1 MRNVCAA
8 DRSESTRKKK
18 RLGFKSFMDLV
29 ETNQS
34 LGLAPIGSA
43 VQVRPTS
50 PVILDAVIPVGRW
63 GATSAAEGDSA
74 LLPIIVVRFH
84 RSIITIAGE

>member
-1 MRNVCAA
+1 MQQTGAR
-8 DRSESTRKKK
+8 ELPKK
-18 RLGFKSFMDLV
+18 REVNFKSLRDLL

-34 LGLAPIGSA
+34 LGLAPAGSA

-50 PVILDAVIPVGRW
+50 PVILVAEIPEGRW

-74 LLPIIVVRFH
+74 LLPIIGVRFH
-84 RSIITIAGE
+84 HSTIKILGE